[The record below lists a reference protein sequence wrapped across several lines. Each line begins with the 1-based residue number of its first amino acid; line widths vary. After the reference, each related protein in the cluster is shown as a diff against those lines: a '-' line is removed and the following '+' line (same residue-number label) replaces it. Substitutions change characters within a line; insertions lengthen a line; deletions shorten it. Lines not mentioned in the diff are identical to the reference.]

1 MEKLNE
7 KRAQLKEV
15 VDRLQALNDQL
26 ETTVQKK
33 KELEINIDLTAKKL
47 DRAEKLISS
56 LGDEKGRWTETAERL
71 GNTYNNIVGDV
82 LLSSALVAYLGA
94 FTMQYRQE
102 CALNWHALCREKGIP
117 CSENFSLSAPLGEPV
132 KIRAWNIAGLP
143 VGSFAIE
150 NGIIVHNSRRWPLCI
165 GMSSH
170 LIFNMFSLTVFLQNF
185 TFLI

>member
-1 MEKLNE
+1 MQKLNE

-15 VDRLQALNDQL
+15 MDRLQALNDQL
-26 ETTVQKK
+26 EAMTQKK
-33 KELEINIDLTAKKL
+33 KELEFNIDLCAKKL

-71 GNTYNNIVGDV
+71 GETYNNIVGDV

-102 CALNWHALCREKGIP
+102 CTFDWHVNCQQKGIP
-117 CSENFSLSAPLGEPV
+117 CSAHYSLTSTLGEPV

-143 VGSFAIE
+143 VGTFAIE

-165 GMSSH
+165 G
-170 LIFNMFSLTVFLQNF
+170 IFYFFIIIIMY
-185 TFLI
+185 